1 MVIGIVA
8 TLAALLLPALT
19 RAKSSALRAQCLSN
33 QRQIGVGLKV
43 YVMDNAEVMPL
54 LQNWNGLSGQ
64 DGTYDIFVAA
74 TNRPLNVVLG
84 RNCQVSKCPADKG
97 DAYTAHPTPP
107 GKNCWDMFGT
117 SYLPEWIYSAFGVQC
132 VFGTIFDPL
141 HCPSIKSSLIDQHP
155 ANKIIEGDWIWP
167 SNRGNTDPRSV
178 WHNHR
183 GKSLTIMLWGD
194 SHASTLSIPLTTDS
208 GMIPDPAKQWW

>member
-1 MVIGIVA
+1 
-8 TLAALLLPALT
+8 
-19 RAKSSALRAQCLSN
+19 
-33 QRQIGVGLKV
+33 
-43 YVMDNAEVMPL
+43 
-54 LQNWNGLSGQ
+54 
-64 DGTYDIFVAA
+64 
-74 TNRPLNVVLG
+74 
-84 RNCQVSKCPADKG
+84 
-97 DAYTAHPTPP
+97 
-107 GKNCWDMFGT
+107 
-117 SYLPEWIYSAFGVQC
+117 
-132 VFGTIFDPL
+132 L